1 MKFIENGIN
10 IIDYLN
16 LNNLNN
22 FKIFFNKI
30 LKLTDNFIIKSTYR
44 DIDRNKFIN
53 KLDSVIENIQ
63 KNDIITNKSKVIN
76 LVNNFK
82 LKIPNKISIICGF
95 NHGDLTF
102 SNILYDIDN
111 GIIYLIDF

>member
-1 MKFIENGIN
+1 M
-10 IIDYLN
+10 
-16 LNNLNN
+16 
-22 FKIFFNKI
+22 
-30 LKLTDNFIIKSTYR
+30 
-44 DIDRNKFIN
+44 
-53 KLDSVIENIQ
+53 IENIQ

-82 LKIPNKISIICGF
+82 LKILNKISIICGF

-111 GIIYLIDF
+111 GIIYLIDFLDNIIETPINDIVKLIQETKHNWTLHMYDDTE